1 MLRCR
6 AVWGGVGFRVV
17 GPAKK
22 TTKTETVRP
31 CRADLDLATPDVGR
45 AASSPVRRLC
55 GGSAVMTVRAAGVSQ

>member
-17 GPAKK
+17 GPAD
-22 TTKTETVRP
+22 TKTETVRP

>member
-1 MLRCR
+1 MGRCR
-6 AVWGGVGFRVV
+6 VQGGGAGRHQ
-17 GPAKK
+17 K
-22 TTKTETVRP
+22 ETVRP